1 MQATLAAFLLAMSLY
16 PDVHKKVQAELDSVI
31 GHQRLPDLTDYGSLP
46 YLKAA
51 LKEAFRW
58 HSVAPLLV
66 PHVTSADD
74 WYKGYFIPEG
84 SVVLL
89 NVWYEMPT
97 VLWVF
102 L

>member
-16 PDVHKKVQAELDSVI
+16 PDVQKKVQAELDSVL
-31 GHQRLPDLTDYGSLP
+31 GHQRLPDLADYGSLP

-89 NVWYEMPT
+89 NVWYETPT
-97 VLWVF
+97 AL
-102 L
+102 